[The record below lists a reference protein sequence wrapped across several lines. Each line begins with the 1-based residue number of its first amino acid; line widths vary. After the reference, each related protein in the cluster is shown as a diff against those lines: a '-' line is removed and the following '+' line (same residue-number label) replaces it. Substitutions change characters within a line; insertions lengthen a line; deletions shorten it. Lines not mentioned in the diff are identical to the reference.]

1 MSNICRVNQK
11 NEQMKHLLAII
22 ITSIAMNLS
31 AQDFQGEATYKT
43 KRKIDVQLDSTQ
55 MNSEM
60 HQRML
65 EMLKKQFEKT
75 YILTFNKEESMYKED
90 EALNSPQPGGGN
102 MQFVMVNTAGSDLLY
117 KNTKEKRF
125 TNQNEVFGKVFLI
138 KDELQSLDWKLEKE
152 TKNIGEYT
160 CFKATTTR
168 EEEVVE
174 SGISVNGDKEFE
186 ENEEPEMREVTITA
200 WYTPQI
206 PINNGPANYYGLPG
220 LILEVNDGSETIV
233 CSKIVINPEDK
244 KEISEPNKGKE
255 VTQEEFEAII
265 EKKMQEMEE
274 RRGRPDRDS
283 QTVEIRIG
291 G

>member
-1 MSNICRVNQK
+1 
-11 NEQMKHLLAII
+11 MKIILKVVIAII
-22 ITSIAMNLS
+22 WMIASTLS
-31 AQDFQGEATYKT
+31 AQDFQGVATYKT
-43 KRKIDVQLDSTQ
+43 KRKIDIPMDSTQ

-60 HQRML
+60 HQRVL
-65 EMLKKQFEKT
+65 EMLKKQFEKM

-90 EALNSPQPGGGN
+90 ETLDSPQINGGN
-102 MQFVMVNTAGSDLLY
+102 MQVVMVNTAGSDLLY

-138 KDELQSLDWKLEKE
+138 KDELQNLDWTLESE

-168 EEEVVE
+168 QEEVFE

-220 LILEVNDGSETIV
+220 LILEVNDGSETII

-255 VTQEEFEAII
+255 VTQEEFDSII
-265 EKKMQEMEE
+265 EKKMEEMEE
-274 RRGRPDRDS
+274 RRGRPDGDG
-283 QTVEIRIG
+283 QTFEIRIG